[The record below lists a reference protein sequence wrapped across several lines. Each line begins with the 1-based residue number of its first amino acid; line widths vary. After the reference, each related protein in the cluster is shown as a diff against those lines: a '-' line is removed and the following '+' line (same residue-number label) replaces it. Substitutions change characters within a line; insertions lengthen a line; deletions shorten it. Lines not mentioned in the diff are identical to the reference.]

1 MHIYRGTLEL
11 LDYVFYATTERGKA
25 YETGAFIHN
34 YALVYA
40 LGLARGETYTYARL
54 TQEPHY
60 AEELTPLNGHLYLTP
75 AAPERVAHRLV
86 QWNTI
91 REGYAFP
98 GKEPSVGYP
107 DWGFARM
114 LRPGSRFLFYL
125 LVSDLAALPDA
136 PALHDLIAEKTTRIR
151 LGKFPGKARLQAQQA
166 DRVVIQEGPFQTTAM
181 LNWRDLETDPQVC
194 DVVAASLPT
203 RLLSRAHFAEGPY
216 YEAHFGRD
224 IVRLPVR
231 MRFLARPPETRRHA
245 RSRR

>member
-1 MHIYRGTLEL
+1 MHIYRVTIEL
-11 LDYVFYATTERGKA
+11 LDYIFYATTERGKV

-34 YALVYA
+34 YALTYA
-40 LGLARGETYTYARL
+40 LGLGRGETYTYARL
-54 TQEPHY
+54 TQEPRY
-60 AEELTPLNGHLYLTP
+60 VEELTPLNGRLYLTP
-75 AAPERVAHRLV
+75 AAPQRVAHRLV

-114 LRPGSRFLFYL
+114 LRPGCRFVCYL
-125 LVSDLAALPDA
+125 LVPDPAALPDA
-136 PALHDLIAEKTTRIR
+136 PALRDLTAGRPIRIR
-151 LGKFPGKARLQAQQA
+151 LGKFPGKARLQAQRA
-166 DRVVIQEGPFQTTAM
+166 DKVVLQEGPFQATAM

-194 DVVAASLPT
+194 DIVAASLPT
-203 RLLSRAHFAEGPY
+203 RLLSSAHFAEGPY
-216 YEAHFGRD
+216 YEAHFDQD

-231 MRFLARPPETRRHA
+231 MRFLARPPETRRRA